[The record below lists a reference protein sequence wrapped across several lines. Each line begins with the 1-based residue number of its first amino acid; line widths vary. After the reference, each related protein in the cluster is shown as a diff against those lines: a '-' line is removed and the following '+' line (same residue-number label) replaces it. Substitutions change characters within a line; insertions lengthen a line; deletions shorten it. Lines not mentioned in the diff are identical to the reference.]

1 MRVSRMW
8 RDLKAQI
15 NSGLGHEPKAEPQP
29 GRLAIFCPAC
39 PQPGINLPQGWE
51 KDPKR
56 YWVYTSSGIAVLIV
70 FRWLYTR
77 SIVIDGNFSAEHLKM
92 RQPEADVALSPGGR
106 YMVEPE
112 RYELHLSTGKEV
124 KQVSVLKSISYCNLN
139 IISSRNHCALTIR
152 QWIMS
157 TTLKHTLHPQ
167 ELVQLHVLV
176 MGVFSPTVL

>member
-1 MRVSRMW
+1 MW

-15 NSGLGHEPKAEPQP
+15 NSGLGHETKAEPQP
-29 GRLAIFCPAC
+29 GSLAIFCPAC
-39 PQPGINLPQGWE
+39 PQPGINLPQEWK

-56 YWVYTSSGIAVLIV
+56 YWVYISSNGAVLIV

-92 RQPEADVALSPGGR
+92 KWPEEDVALSPGGR

-124 KQVSVLKSISYCNLN
+124 KQVIMSSSIHHCNSNIKSY
-139 IISSRNHCALTIR
+139 RNPCALTTK
-152 QWIMS
+152 QSIMS
-157 TTLKHTLHPQ
+157 IPLRHTFHPQ
-167 ELVQLHVLV
+167 ELVQLHVLA
-176 MGVFSPTVL
+176 MDVFSLTVL